1 MVLAA
6 FLFSQYLE
14 KYDMVVEELE
24 VFSRAH
30 KALDIKIPQKFS
42 GK

>member
-1 MVLAA
+1 MVLAV
-6 FLFSQYLE
+6 FLFSQYLA

-24 VFSRAH
+24 VFSRVH
-30 KALDIKIPQKFS
+30 KALDIKIPQKCS